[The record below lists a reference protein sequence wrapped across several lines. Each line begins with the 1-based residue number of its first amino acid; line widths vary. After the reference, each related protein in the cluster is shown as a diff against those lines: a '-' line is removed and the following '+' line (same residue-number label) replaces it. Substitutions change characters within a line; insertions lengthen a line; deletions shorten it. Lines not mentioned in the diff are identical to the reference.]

1 MPGSFTSVF
10 GEPDDYR
17 AALQADGVATLLPT
31 REGQFRA
38 RLIRVSLHRARLAAG
53 EEAVARIAFFAVPA
67 GMVLFAF
74 AIGGRPSPI
83 WGRASV
89 ATGEIVAAG
98 PGERLHA
105 LTIGPSRW
113 GTIHISEAD
122 LVAYGRSLTG
132 TAFAVPNGIC
142 KWRPPSSAA
151 RQLLDLHRAAVRIAE
166 SRSAALAGDEAAHGL
181 EQQLIH
187 ALVKCLSAGP
197 VDRETPAARRHRDIL
212 ARFEDLIE
220 AASPQRMTD
229 ICAALGVSERLL
241 RACCKAHLRMSQSEY
256 RRRRALQRVYCALC
270 NGDAGASMVS
280 EVAGRNG
287 FHDLGRFAGSYRKV
301 YGELPSATLRR
312 SAGGIARPDQGRPR
326 VKF

>member
-17 AALQADGVATLLPT
+17 AALQADGVVTLLPT
-31 REGQFRA
+31 GEGQFRA
-38 RLIRVSLHRARLAAG
+38 RLTRVSLHRARLAAG
-53 EEAVARIAFFAVPA
+53 EEAVARIAFVAVPA
-67 GMVLFAF
+67 GIILFAF
-74 AIGGRPSPI
+74 AIGGRPSPV
-83 WGRASV
+83 WGKAAV
-89 ATGEIVAAG
+89 GTHEIVVAG
-98 PGERLHA
+98 PAERLHA
-105 LTIGPSRW
+105 LTTGPGRW

-132 TAFAVPNGIC
+132 TAFVVPNGIA

-151 RQLLDLHRAAVRIAE
+151 KHLLELHRAAVRIAE
-166 SRSAALAGDEAAHGL
+166 SRSTAPAADEAAHGL

-197 VDRETPAARRHRDIL
+197 VERETPAARRHREIL

-220 AASPQRMTD
+220 AASPRRMTD

-241 RACCKAHLRMSQSEY
+241 RACCQAHLGMSQSEY
-256 RRRRALQRVYCALC
+256 RRRRALQRVYRALC
-270 NGDAGASMVS
+270 NGNAGASTVS

-287 FHDLGRFAGSYRKV
+287 FRDLGRFAGSYRKV

-312 SAGGIARPDQGRPR
+312 SGGIALPGQGRHH